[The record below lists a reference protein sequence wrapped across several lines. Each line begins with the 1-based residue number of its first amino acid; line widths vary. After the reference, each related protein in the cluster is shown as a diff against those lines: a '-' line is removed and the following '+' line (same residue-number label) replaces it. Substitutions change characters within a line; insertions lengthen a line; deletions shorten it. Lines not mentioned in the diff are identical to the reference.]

1 MAVAVVVLTNGQQLI
16 TDLRE
21 IREPKEDGS
30 PNPEGDLLAFLF
42 IAPLVISFSDYD
54 EETEKYKISYERW
67 VPFSKETQFKVPLDK
82 VTALGSPLDAVAES
96 YIKQVYPN
104 GIPEEA
110 K

>member
-1 MAVAVVVLTNGQQLI
+1 MAIAVVVLTNGQQLI

-30 PNPEGDLLAFLF
+30 PNPEGELLAFLF
-42 IAPLVISFSDYD
+42 VAPLVLSYNDYD
-54 EETEKYKISYERW
+54 EETEKYKINYERW
-67 VPFSKETQFKVPLDK
+67 VPFSKETQFRVPLDK
-82 VTALGSPLDAVAES
+82 VTALGSPLDAVTES

-104 GIPEEA
+104 GLPEEL